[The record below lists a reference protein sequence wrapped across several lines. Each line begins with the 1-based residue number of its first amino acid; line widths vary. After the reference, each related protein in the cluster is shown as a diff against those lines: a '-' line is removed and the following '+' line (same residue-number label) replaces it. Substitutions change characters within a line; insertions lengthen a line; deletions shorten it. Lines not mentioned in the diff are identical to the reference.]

1 MPTTAVGEGV
11 GPAAAVGGD
20 ESEGEADEDE
30 AEDDEFEEEDEEEE
44 EDVGGAV
51 DSDAEPDAADELLA
65 VLPAVLPL
73 EPPQAAS
80 HPAIKTI
87 ITRTANFFIRYFPF
101 VEKKFYG

>member
-1 MPTTAVGEGV
+1 MGEGV

-30 AEDDEFEEEDEEEE
+30 VEDDEFEEEEGEVE
-44 EDVGGAV
+44 GGTV